1 MDALLKRQHSLVISL
16 ALREVLEPYGHFNFS
31 CLLILLVFRE
41 ASQGLLLGPS
51 GWNLMAHNDIDR
63 CLCEDLSV
71 ALRPSEDLGKLDNI
85 PLWDGEGGGH
95 LLLRDVLLRSRIVQQ
110 VIS

>member
-16 ALREVLEPYGHFNFS
+16 ALREVLEPNCHFNFS
-31 CLLILLVFRE
+31 CLLILLVLRE
-41 ASQGLLLGPS
+41 ASHRLLLGPA
-51 GWNLMAHNDIDR
+51 GWYLMAHNDIDC
-63 CLCEDLSV
+63 CLSEDLSV
-71 ALRPSEDLGKLDNI
+71 ALRPSKNLGKLNNI

-95 LLLRDVLLRSRIVQQ
+95 FLFRDVLLRPRIVQQ